1 MKPVYIHSNVSISAQ
16 NTFEEGFK
24 EVKELKFTENTQ
36 VKAFK
41 INYKDFLPPAASR
54 RMATGVKMGV
64 VAAKK
69 AIQQAELDTVDAI
82 ITGTGLGCVE
92 DSEKF
97 LNAVI
102 DNDEQFLTPTSFIQS
117 THNTVAAQIAL
128 SIKNKGYN
136 MTYVNGAN
144 SFEAALL
151 DGMLMLNEENE
162 TVLVGGVDELG
173 KKFVNEYEKIY
184 QQEVSFSEGANFFVL
199 GAQKKENSI
208 AKLVSVEIFQNIE
221 EDKIS
226 NKVISFLE
234 DNSLKVSD
242 VDAIIL
248 GANGDA
254 FDSYYQKIQSEL
266 FDNTTQ
272 LKYKNL
278 SGEFFTASAFGF
290 YVATKLFEKEEIPTS
305 CFLNSIRKAEY
316 KTVLLYNQYLG
327 KQHSLVLLTSC

>member
-1 MKPVYIHSNVSISAQ
+1 MNSVYIHSGVSISAQ
-16 NTFEEGFK
+16 NTFEEGIK
-24 EVKELKFTENTQ
+24 EVEELKFTENSQ

-41 INYKDFLPPAASR
+41 INYKEFLSPIASR

-69 AIQQAELDTVDAI
+69 VIQKAGEDTVDAI

-151 DGMLMLNEENE
+151 DGMLLLNEENE

-173 KKFVNEYEKIY
+173 KRFINDYEKIY
-184 QQEVSFSEGANFFVL
+184 QQDVSFSEGANFFTL
-199 GAQKKENSI
+199 GARKKENSI
-208 AKLVSVEIFQNIE
+208 AQLLNVEVFQEID
-221 EDKIS
+221 EDNLLKKIA
-226 NKVISFLE
+226 SFLE
-234 DNSLKVSD
+234 ENSLKVSD
-242 VDAIIL
+242 IDAVIL
-248 GANGDA
+248 GINGDA
-254 FDSYYQKIQSEL
+254 YDSYYQKIQSEL
-266 FDNTTQ
+266 FTDTTQ

-290 YVATKLFEKEEIPTS
+290 YVATELLNKQELPTNCFFNSVKKED
-305 CFLNSIRKAEY
+305 Y